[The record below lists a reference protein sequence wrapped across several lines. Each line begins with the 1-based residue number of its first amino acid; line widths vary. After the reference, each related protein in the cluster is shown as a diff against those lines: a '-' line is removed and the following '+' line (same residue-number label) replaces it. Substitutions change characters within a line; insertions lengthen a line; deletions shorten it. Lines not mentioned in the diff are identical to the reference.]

1 MWEKEENEKDFL
13 LYFPEVCAVDSCT
26 MKDFEGF
33 ILFCF
38 YGATLFAPLFQRIL
52 RLLGASLPEEHK

>member
-26 MKDFEGF
+26 MKDSEGF

-38 YGATLFAPLFQRIL
+38 LWSNFICTTVSENHVTFRCKPT
-52 RLLGASLPEEHK
+52 